1 MLVLFETPAG
11 YAIFKV
17 RISLFGIKEILLL
30 HPKIV
35 FFACVLAMTSFLIGS
50 CVFCANRQLIWFNG

>member
-17 RISLFGIKEILLL
+17 RIWLFGVKEILLF

-35 FFACVLAMTSFLIGS
+35 VFLLAFFLIGIFLHKS
-50 CVFCANRQLIWFNG
+50 SAYLVLWLAFR